1 MTNYVAVLQANYP
14 GTEWSISDND
24 YDTLQW
30 FSDTPKPTQAE
41 LDAQWPAVD
50 YNNQYAQVETNRRT
64 QYEAQSD
71 GIYFAWQ
78 RADATEI
85 EWRKAVAKVKA
96 DNPYP
101 PAPKGE
107 QRD

>member
-1 MTNYVAVLQANYP
+1 MTDFAAVLTANYA
-14 GTEWSISDND
+14 GTQWTLAGDD
-24 YDTLQW
+24 YSGLTWLD
-30 FSDTPKPTQAE
+30 STPQPTQAE
-41 LDAQWPAVD
+41 LDAAWPTVA
-50 YNNQYAQVETNRRT
+50 YNQQVAQVEANRRT

-85 EWRKAVAKVKA
+85 EWRNAVAKVKA

-101 PAPKGE
+101 PAPKATK
-107 QRD
+107 

>member
-1 MTNYVAVLQANYP
+1 MTNYIAVLEANYA
-14 GTEWSISDND
+14 GTEWSISGND
-24 YDTLQW
+24 YNTLDW
-30 FSDTPKPTQAE
+30 YSTTTKPTQAE

-50 YNNQYAQVETNRRT
+50 YNNQYMAVETTRRT

-78 RADATEI
+78 RGDATEVA
-85 EWRKAVAKVKA
+85 WREAVAKVKS

-101 PAPKGE
+101 PNPAG
-107 QRD
+107 